1 MNIDQSNIE
10 ADDGD
15 GVGFGF
21 ALGGAGLIA
30 GGLLAFTGVGLIPIA
45 LTALGSGFG
54 IGALFG
60 ESKEA
65 KIKRVVLEKGFE
77 NFNNSVEEIL
87 DKVSEEIIL
96 IFDYKKEQYSQII
109 REAILMLERIIEQ
122 QENFNNKSQQ
132 FIQIQHDINTI

>member
-30 GGLLAFTGVGLIPIA
+30 GGLLAFTGIGLIPIA

-65 KIKRVVLEKGFE
+65 KIKRVVLEKG
-77 NFNNSVEEIL
+77 L
-87 DKVSEEIIL
+87 KIL
-96 IFDYKKEQYSQII
+96 I
-109 REAILMLERIIEQ
+109 
-122 QENFNNKSQQ
+122 
-132 FIQIQHDINTI
+132 IQ